1 MRLRQTTLRPLLRS
15 IAALALVVFVVA
27 QAMCFVHCNFGS
39 GHGDKAQPSCH
50 GSPQHATSHDGDDDS
65 APSAPSPTA
74 ACSTLK
80 TMLAGGDAPALTAFQ
95 AHTLYL
101 LSPVVLALDATEV
114 QPKASLSRQ
123 VRTRDW
129 VFTPEV
135 CLGPAFRSLAPPSLG

>member
-1 MRLRQTTLRPLLRS
+1 
-15 IAALALVVFVVA
+15 
-27 QAMCFVHCNFGS
+27 
-39 GHGDKAQPSCH
+39 
-50 GSPQHATSHDGDDDS
+50 
-65 APSAPSPTA
+65 
-74 ACSTLK
+74 
-80 TMLAGGDAPALTAFQ
+80 MLAGGDAPALTAFQ

-114 QPKASLSRQ
+114 QPKASFSRQ